1 MSIKTFKKKYF
12 SSDLEFP
19 ADKKLL
25 FAFFALLI
33 LGLFFLTS
41 ASAVSS
47 YIRSGHTYYFLL
59 RQIPALIIGLGFFY
73 LFYKID
79 YHYWRKIASL
89 SLLLSIVLL
98 ILVFIPALSLE
109 IGEARRWISLFGFSF
124 QPTELV
130 KLTFLFYLAT
140 WLEAKKGELRNF
152 ESGTIPF
159 IFTVA
164 IISVLIMLQPDFG
177 TLTIILFSAIVA
189 FFVGGGNYK
198 HLFIIFLMGTIIL
211 GAFFYS
217 RIQTSREGS
226 YIRTRID
233 CYLDPSYD
241 RQRDC
246 YQINQSLIAVGSGG
260 LLGRGLGESRQ
271 KYLFLPEVAGDAIFP
286 IIAEEIGFIFSLAL
300 ILLFLFIFYRG
311 YKAARYSPDLFG
323 RVLAVGIL
331 TWLSVQTFFNIGG
344 MINLIPMTGTTL
356 PFISHGGS
364 SMIASMAAMGILL
377 NISRYKTKKI
387 K

>member
-1 MSIKTFKKKYF
+1 MGFKYFKKKYF
-12 SSDLEFP
+12 SSDNEFP

-41 ASAVSS
+41 ASSVSS

-59 RQIPALIIGLGFFY
+59 KQLPSLIIGFSFFY

-79 YHYWRKIASL
+79 YHFWRKIASVA
-89 SLLLSIVLL
+89 LLASIGLL

-109 IGEARRWISLFGFSF
+109 IGEARRWISIFGFSF

-130 KLTFLFYLAT
+130 KLTFLLYLAT
-140 WLEAKKGELRNF
+140 WLEAKKGELRKV
-152 ESGTIPF
+152 ESGTVPF

-164 IISVLIMLQPDFG
+164 IVSILIMLQPDFG
-177 TLTIILFSAIVA
+177 TLTIVLTSAIVA
-189 FFVGGGNYK
+189 FFIGGGNYK

-217 RIQTSREGS
+217 RIQSSREGS
-226 YIRTRID
+226 YIRTRVD
-233 CYLDPSYD
+233 CYLDPAYD
-241 RQRDC
+241 RQKDC

-260 LLGRGLGESRQ
+260 LFGRGLGESRQ

-286 IIAEEIGFIFSLAL
+286 IIAEEIGFIFSLSL
-300 ILLFLFIFYRG
+300 ILLFLFIFYRA
-311 YKAARYSPDLFG
+311 YLTARHSPDVYG

-331 TWLSVQTFFNIGG
+331 TWLAVQTFFNIGG
-344 MINLIPMTGTTL
+344 MTNLIPMTGTTL

-364 SMIASMAAMGILL
+364 SLISSMAAMGLL
-377 NISRYKTKKI
+377 INISRYKTKK
-387 K
+387 

>member
-1 MSIKTFKKKYF
+1 MGFKAFKKKYF
-12 SSDLEFP
+12 CCDNENP
-19 ADKKLL
+19 ADKKIL
-25 FAFFALLI
+25 FAFLAILI

-41 ASAVSS
+41 ASAVAS
-47 YIRSGHTYYFLL
+47 YIRSGHAYYFLI
-59 RQIPALIIGLGFFY
+59 RQIPALIIGAGFFY

-79 YHYWRKIASL
+79 YRHWRRIASL
-89 SLLLSIVLL
+89 ALLASIVLL
-98 ILVFIPALSLE
+98 ILVFIPVLSLE
-109 IGEARRWISLFGFSF
+109 IGEARRWVSIFGFSF

-130 KLTFLFYLAT
+130 KLTFLLYLAT
-140 WLEAKKGELRNF
+140 WLEAKKGELRKI

-164 IISVLIMLQPDFG
+164 IISILIMLQPDFG
-177 TLTIILFSAIVA
+177 TLTIVLISAIAA

-198 HLFIIFLMGTIIL
+198 HLFIIFLMGVIIL
-211 GAFFYS
+211 GSFFYS
-217 RIQTSREGS
+217 RVQSSREGS

-241 RQRDC
+241 RQGDC

-271 KYLFLPEVAGDAIFP
+271 KFLFLPEVAGDAIFP
-286 IIAEEIGFIFSLAL
+286 IIAEEIGFIFSLIL
-300 ILLFLFIFYRG
+300 ILLFVYIFYRG
-311 YKAARYSPDLFG
+311 YLVARYSPDLYG
-323 RVLAVGIL
+323 RVLAVGIIA
-331 TWLSVQTFFNIGG
+331 WLAIQTFFNIGG

-364 SMIASMAAMGILL
+364 SMIASMAAMGLLL
-377 NISRYKTKKI
+377 NISRFKTRNN
-387 K
+387 

>member
-1 MSIKTFKKKYF
+1 MGFKILTKKYF
-12 SSDLEFP
+12 SNDNDFP

-59 RQIPALIIGLGFFY
+59 RQIPALIIGFGFFY

-79 YHYWRKIASL
+79 YHFWRKIASL
-89 SLLLSIVLL
+89 ALLISIGLL

-109 IGEARRWISLFGFSF
+109 IGEAKRWITIFGFSF

-130 KLTFLFYLAT
+130 KLTFLLYLAT
-140 WLEAKKGELRNF
+140 WLEAKKGELRNI

-164 IISVLIMLQPDFG
+164 IISILIMLQPDFG
-177 TLTIILFSAIVA
+177 TLTIVLSSAIVA

-198 HLFIIFLMGTIIL
+198 HLLIIFLMGAIIL
-211 GAFFYS
+211 GAFFFS
-217 RIQTSREGS
+217 RIQASREGT

-241 RQRDC
+241 RQKDC

-260 LLGRGLGESRQ
+260 LFGRGLGESRQ

-286 IIAEEIGFIFSLAL
+286 IIAEEIGFIFNLLL
-300 ILLFLFIFYRG
+300 ILLILYIFYRG
-311 YKAARYSPDLFG
+311 YLIARYSPDLYG
-323 RVLAVGIL
+323 RVLVVGII
-331 TWLSVQTFFNIGG
+331 TWLAIQTFFNIGG

-364 SMIASMAAMGILL
+364 SLIASMAAMGLVS
-377 NISRYKTKKI
+377 NISRYKII

>member
-1 MSIKTFKKKYF
+1 MNFKAFKKKYF
-12 SSDLEFP
+12 SSSENP
-19 ADKKLL
+19 ADKKIL
-25 FAFFALLI
+25 FAFLAILV

-47 YIRSGHTYYFLL
+47 YLRSGHAYYFLI
-59 RQIPALIIGLGFFY
+59 RQIPALIIGAGFFY

-79 YHYWRKIASL
+79 YRYWRKIASL
-89 SLLLSIVLL
+89 ALLASISLL

-109 IGEARRWISLFGFSF
+109 IGEARRWVSIFGLSF

-130 KLTFLFYLAT
+130 KLTFLLYLAT
-140 WLEAKKGELRNF
+140 WLEAKKGELRKI

-164 IISVLIMLQPDFG
+164 IVSILIMIQPDFG
-177 TLTIILFSAIVA
+177 TLTIILISAIAA

-198 HLFIIFLMGTIIL
+198 HLFIIFLMGIIIL

-217 RIQTSREGS
+217 RVQSSREGS

-241 RQRDC
+241 RQGDC
-246 YQINQSLIAVGSGG
+246 YQINQSLIAIGSGG
-260 LLGRGLGESRQ
+260 LMGRGLGESRQ
-271 KYLFLPEVAGDAIFP
+271 KFLFLPEVAGDAIFP
-286 IIAEEIGFIFSLAL
+286 IVAEEIGFIFSFIL
-300 ILLFLFIFYRG
+300 ILLYIYIFYRG
-311 YKAARYSPDLFG
+311 YLVARWSPDLYG
-323 RVLAVGIL
+323 RVLAVGII
-331 TWLSVQTFFNIGG
+331 TWFAIQTFFNIGG
-344 MINLIPMTGTTL
+344 MTNLIPMTGTTL

-364 SMIASMAAMGILL
+364 SMIASMAAMGLLL
-377 NISRYKTKKI
+377 NISRFKTKNN
-387 K
+387 